1 MAAKKRL
8 SCELALVIGLLLNS
22 LCVSLMVKSGFGVST
37 LSSVPLVFSHIF
49 TAISFGVWNFL
60 AQGLCV
66 VILVAVTRRFSVG
79 YILSF
84 FIGGIFGKLLDF
96 YQQLLAPLPDEFGF
110 RVLYFTMGFLLMTVG
125 AALFQRCRL
134 PVLPFDLFVRD
145 LTAFL
150 HLPVRRVK
158 TTFDLVCVAITLAL
172 SFTMLG
178 RLDGVGVG
186 TILGALFTGILT
198 NKVCDHLDRDFVFV
212 EVWRKFTPGH
222 HTVD

>member
-1 MAAKKRL
+1 MAAKKRF
-8 SCELALVIGLLLNS
+8 SCELALLIGLLLNS

-49 TAISFGVWNFL
+49 TTVSFGVWNFL

-66 VILVAVTRRFSVG
+66 AILVVVTRRFTVG
-79 YILSF
+79 YLLSF

-96 YQQLLAPLPDEFGF
+96 YQQLLAPLPTDLGF
-110 RVLYFTMGFLLMTVG
+110 RVLYFTLGFLLMTVG

-150 HLPVRRVK
+150 HQPVRRVK
-158 TTFDLVCVAITLAL
+158 TTFDLTCVAITLLL
-172 SFTMLG
+172 SFTLLG
-178 RLDGVGVG
+178 RLEGVGVG
-186 TILGALFTGILT
+186 TILSAFFTGVLT
-198 NKVCDHLDRDFVFV
+198 NRVCDRLDREFVFV
-212 EVWRKFTPGH
+212 GVLWKG
-222 HTVD
+222 